1 VGFDVEAHGFAGESL
16 DEPSGCLWAG
26 QDHWD
31 VGIPGYQALRPF
43 ITQLSGL
50 PRYSSRASEVGNHGN
65 QSWLL
70 PGSVVGSLTFPLHCP
85 ALPSA
90 LRPL

>member
-1 VGFDVEAHGFAGESL
+1 MGFDVEAHGFAGEPL
-16 DEPSGCLWAG
+16 DESSGCLWAG

-31 VGIPGYQALRPF
+31 VGIPGYQALRPV

-65 QSWLL
+65 HGNQTSPTNL
-70 PGSVVGSLTFPLHCP
+70 PGYQWVTVVI
-85 ALPSA
+85 
-90 LRPL
+90 RW